1 MRRPYASIFLKTVAP
16 EKTRNTAFDF
26 ARYHKRIINN
36 FLMRF
41 EVGIL
46 KRLHV
51 IQQDILRELGIID
64 SRPNHLTS
72 VF

>member
-1 MRRPYASIFLKTVAP
+1 MRRPYAPIFLKTVAP
-16 EKTRNTAFDF
+16 EKACNTAFDF

-36 FLMRF
+36 LLMRF

-46 KRLHV
+46 KRSHV
-51 IQQDILRELGIID
+51 IQQDILRELGIVN
-64 SRPNHLTS
+64 SRSNHLTS